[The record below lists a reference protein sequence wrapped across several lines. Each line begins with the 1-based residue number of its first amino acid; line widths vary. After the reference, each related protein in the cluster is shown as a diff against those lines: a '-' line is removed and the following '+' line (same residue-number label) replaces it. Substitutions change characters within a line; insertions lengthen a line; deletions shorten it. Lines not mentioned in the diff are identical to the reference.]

1 MVLLILVVF
10 WFEAERLGIR
20 SADIDAGLS
29 APGCSHELGAGDS
42 TCSASA
48 PAILDSVGNGSL
60 GNFYHSYSSA
70 DNELPPR
77 YSLSPSV
84 ERQGAVES
92 VAFPEESEG
101 NPVPTVRADEGILTA
116 YREPQYIGAFID
128 PDSEN
133 IDTLTANDT
142 VVFIGEFI
150 DPDDEAWLN
159 IESPRQMIG
168 RIVDP
173 SEDGAVLEAVG
184 DDATPEKH
192 E

>member
-1 MVLLILVVF
+1 M
-10 WFEAERLGIR
+10 
-20 SADIDAGLS
+20 
-29 APGCSHELGAGDS
+29 
-42 TCSASA
+42 
-48 PAILDSVGNGSL
+48 
-60 GNFYHSYSSA
+60 
-70 DNELPPR
+70 
-77 YSLSPSV
+77 
-84 ERQGAVES
+84 
-92 VAFPEESEG
+92 AFPEESEG

-133 IDTLTANDT
+133 IDTLTFDDT

-173 SEDGAVLEAVG
+173 SEDGAGVEVVRP
-184 DDATPEKH
+184 DADIRRDERPRLRDRRRSSREVVEESSSLGTVRRIFAGMRVTGPLLAIRE
-192 E
+192 